1 MKNVTLKEWKEDLD
15 EFKEKTIEFYE
26 GRLSKQEYKGYSGG
40 YGSYAQR
47 GGSASMLRL
56 RLAGGRITKEK
67 LKFIADCIETYRIDC
82 VHLTTCQTIQ
92 LHNLQPLAIFDI
104 IEEAL
109 NHGIVTRGG
118 GGDFPRNVMVSP
130 LSGVEQGEYFDVLP
144 YAEAA
149 GEYLLTF
156 IKEEK
161 MPRKLKVGFSNSPA
175 NETHATFR
183 DLGFA
188 AQKNGTFDVY
198 AAGGLGNNPKMGIKV
213 AEQAEP
219 CKVLYYICA
228 MRKTFLEHGN
238 YEQRG
243 KARTRYMQ
251 DTLGKEGFTASY
263 LENLRE
269 VFETGENLDIDLDN
283 NTDALLASK
292 QGDGTAVSG
301 SRVICQK
308 QEGLYAV
315 KYHPVGGCPDP
326 SMFRAIYDMIR
337 DMEAAEL
344 RISPDETMY
353 IINLTGKEAGKVLEL
368 TSDGAGTPFEESVSC
383 IGASICQMGVRD
395 SQSLLKDCIRAVK
408 ESGLKEESLPRIHI
422 SGCPSSCGTH
432 QIGEIGFHGCVKS
445 IDKVSYP
452 AFTLHLS
459 GSDKQGAE
467 RFGDKTGVILEQ
479 DIPGFL
485 IEAGKAAEASG
496 NPFHKWSREH
506 PDELKKIAGKYI
518 K

>member
-1 MKNVTLKEWKEDLD
+1 MKKVTLEAWKEDLE
-15 EFKEKTIEFYE
+15 EFKQKTIQFYE
-26 GRLSKQEYKGYSGG
+26 GGLSKQEYKGYSGG
-40 YGSYAQR
+40 YGSYAQK
-47 GGSASMLRL
+47 GGNASMLRL
-56 RLAGGRITKEK
+56 RLPGGRITKDK
-67 LKFIADCIETYRIDC
+67 LKFIADCIETHGIDC

-92 LHNLQPLAIFDI
+92 LHNLQPLVVFDI
-104 IEEAL
+104 IEKAL
-109 NHGIVTRGG
+109 DHKIVTRGG

-130 LSGVEQGEYFDVLP
+130 LSGVERGEYFDVLP

-161 MPRKLKVGFSNSPA
+161 MPRKLKVAFSNSPA

-188 AQKNGTFDVY
+188 ARKDGTFDVY

-213 AEQAEP
+213 AEQIDP

-251 DTLGKEGFTASY
+251 DTLGKEGVAAVF
-263 LENLRE
+263 LENLKE
-269 VFETGENLDIDLDN
+269 VLETAENLDIEVD
-283 NTDALLASK
+283 SSQIHK
-292 QGDGTAVSG
+292 QGDGTTAFG
-301 SRVICQK
+301 SRVIGQK

-315 KYHPVGGCPDP
+315 KYHPIGGCPHP
-326 SMFRAIYDMIR
+326 SMFRAIYDLIK

-353 IINLTGKEAGKVLEL
+353 IINLTGRETSKVLEL
-368 TSDGAGTPFEESVSC
+368 TSDGARTPFEASVSC
-383 IGASICQMGVRD
+383 IGASICQVGVRD
-395 SQSLLKDCIRAVK
+395 SQNLLRACIHAVK
-408 ESGLKEESLPRIHI
+408 EAGLKAESLPQIHI

-432 QIGEIGFHGCVKS
+432 QIGDIGFHGGVKS
-445 IDKVSYP
+445 IDKVSHP
-452 AFTLHLS
+452 VFTLHLS
-459 GSDKQGAE
+459 GSDKQDAE
-467 RFGDKTGVILEQ
+467 RFGDKPGVILEK
-479 DIPGFL
+479 DIPEFI
-485 IEAGKAAEASG
+485 IEVGRAAEASEMS
-496 NPFHKWSREH
+496 FHEWNEAY
-506 PDELKKIAGKYI
+506 PGELKKIAARYLK
-518 K
+518 

>member
-1 MKNVTLKEWKEDLD
+1 MKKVTLETWKEDLE
-15 EFKEKTIEFYE
+15 EFKQKTIQFYE
-26 GRLSKQEYKGYSGG
+26 GGISRHEYKGYSGA

-47 GGSASMLRL
+47 GGNASMLRL
-56 RLAGGRITKEK
+56 RLPGGRITKDK
-67 LKFIADCIETYRIDC
+67 LKFIADCIETYGIDC

-92 LHNLQPLAIFDI
+92 LHNLQPSAVFEI
-104 IEEAL
+104 IEKAL
-109 NHGIVTRGG
+109 EHRIVTRGG

-161 MPRKLKVGFSNSPA
+161 MPRKLKVAFSNSPA

-188 AQKNGTFDVY
+188 ARKDGTFDVY

-213 AEQAEP
+213 AERVDP
-219 CKVLYYICA
+219 GKVLYYICA
-228 MRKTFLEHGN
+228 MRKTFLKHGN

-251 DTLGKEGFTASY
+251 DTLGKEGLAAAF
-263 LENLRE
+263 LESLRE
-269 VFETGENLDIDLDN
+269 VFEMEENLDIEVE
-283 NTDALLASK
+283 SFQIHK
-292 QGDGTAVSG
+292 QGDGSTVSG
-301 SRVICQK
+301 SRAISQK

-315 KYHPVGGCPDP
+315 KYHPIGGCPNP
-326 SMFRAIYDMIR
+326 SMFRALYSIIK

-353 IINLTGKEAGKVLEL
+353 IINLTGREASKVLEL
-368 TSDGAGTPFEESVSC
+368 TSDGASTPFEASVSC
-383 IGASICQMGVRD
+383 IGASICQIGVRD
-395 SQSLLKDCIRAVK
+395 SQSLLRSCIGAVK
-408 ESGLKEESLPRIHI
+408 EAGLKAESLPQIHI

-432 QIGEIGFHGCVKS
+432 QIGDIGFHGGVKN
-445 IDKVSYP
+445 IDTKSHPV
-452 AFTLHLS
+452 FTLHLL
-459 GSDKQGAE
+459 GSDRQGAE
-467 RFGDKTGVILEQ
+467 RFGEKPGVMLEK
-479 DIPGFL
+479 DIPDFL
-485 IEAGKAAEASG
+485 IEAGKAAEAAGMS
-496 NPFHKWSREH
+496 FREWNEEY
-506 PDELKKIAGKYI
+506 PGALKKTAEKYLR
-518 K
+518 